1 MKLFDYA
8 VRTLASVLLILLLL
22 WGILAV
28 WSQVSGILSSI

>member
-1 MKLFDYA
+1 MKLFS
-8 VRTLASVLLILLLL
+8 TLISALVILLVILLLL